1 MDDKNIERNLKDS
14 ADNIGTKDFSERWK
28 EISGRIKADTE
39 KDQAINKD
47 LVLVEASGVNTS
59 QSAIRKNFI
68 ISICT
73 LFLIIVVILAIVL
86 PIVLNIN
93 ENPSY
98 LNPSQLAYK
107 SMSKNEFYAE
117 LKNSEMELVDISDFE
132 IDVYYLAYNDEMEIV
147 GGRFEAVDEVYGL
160 IVEINFY
167 KDIVNSI
174 FDVGPE
180 SKEYN
185 IDGLIIEYT
194 TVFDDE
200 FYNTTATATKNK
212 IRYNINCLS
221 LEEDIRDRKS
231 VV

>member
-1 MDDKNIERNLKDS
+1 
-14 ADNIGTKDFSERWK
+14 
-28 EISGRIKADTE
+28 
-39 KDQAINKD
+39 
-47 LVLVEASGVNTS
+47 
-59 QSAIRKNFI
+59 
-68 ISICT
+68 
-73 LFLIIVVILAIVL
+73 
-86 PIVLNIN
+86 
-93 ENPSY
+93 
-98 LNPSQLAYK
+98 
-107 SMSKNEFYAE
+107 MSKNEFYAE

-221 LEEDIRDRKS
+221 LEEDISRFFEKIFG
-231 VV
+231 